1 MRPLSLTL
9 SAFGP
14 YAGTVTLPMADLGR
28 SGLYLVT
35 GDTGAGKTTIFDAI
49 TFALYGEASG
59 SNREPG
65 MLRSKY
71 AEPSARTYVEL
82 EFAYGDKTYRVK
94 RTPAYERPAL
104 RGGGVTRETAKSEL
118 TGTGLAQPL
127 TKPTEVTRKIVE
139 IIGLTKEQFT
149 QIAMIAQGDFL
160 RVLLASTEERK
171 KIFRQLFGTERCG
184 KLQERLATEK
194 RTLENR
200 RQTELTGLQQYLE
213 AMECPPESPL
223 YGDLLLARADEMPAA
238 EIPGLLDQLI
248 AGDTAETEALEQE
261 LKQLA
266 EQSSRMEQQLGAARQ
281 RAEAQKQLAAEKKA
295 LTLARVE
302 EEAAQKA
309 QQQAEAGAERQK
321 ALTDR
326 LAVAREKL
334 PRYAELERAMLAA
347 EERSSTLNRVASR
360 LEQMQALAQSLTERR
375 GKLEE
380 ERESLRGTGET
391 LARTDY
397 RSKKELTGDV
407 RLVEAGGDCCAC
419 CGTHLTRTGEV
430 GLIKIISFAH
440 YKRGMRLAVAC
451 GQRAYDAVA
460 GIWADTEAAGRLL
473 SSPVGSLTPALERL
487 QNGETALKAR
497 LAALQNTLADAYA
510 AAAEPGQPA
519 VLWVDGADGDGLRRV
534 AMAITAKTNAPC
546 CTMGPGGQGLA
557 V

>member
-94 RTPAYERPAL
+94 RPPAYERPAL
-104 RGGGVTRETAKSEL
+104 RGGGVTRETAKAEL
-118 TGTGLAQPL
+118 TGTGLTQPL

-171 KIFRQLFGTERCG
+171 KIFRQLFGTERFG
-184 KLQERLATEK
+184 KLQERLAAEK
-194 RTLENR
+194 RALENR
-200 RQTELTGLQQYLE
+200 RQTELTGLRQYLE
-213 AMECPPESPL
+213 AVECPPESPF
-223 YGDLLLARADEMPAA
+223 YGDLLLARADELPAA

-248 AGDTAETEALEQE
+248 AGDTVETEALDQE

-281 RAEAQKQLAAEKKA
+281 RAEAQKQLAAEQKA
-295 LTLARVE
+295 LTLAQAE

-347 EERSSTLNRVASR
+347 EERSSALNRAASR

-391 LARTDY
+391 LART
-397 RSKKELTGDV
+397 
-407 RLVEAGGDCCAC
+407 EAALAEQDRQLEHLAAPPQGQPPGGP
-419 CGTHLTRTGEV
+419 V
-430 GLIKIISFAH
+430 V
-440 YKRGMRLAVAC
+440 LAV
-451 GQRAYDAVA
+451 
-460 GIWADTEAAGRLL
+460 
-473 SSPVGSLTPALERL
+473 
-487 QNGETALKAR
+487 
-497 LAALQNTLADAYA
+497 
-510 AAAEPGQPA
+510 
-519 VLWVDGADGDGLRRV
+519 DGD
-534 AMAITAKTNAPC
+534 
-546 CTMGPGGQGLA
+546 
-557 V
+557 